1 MDNVIE
7 FVKWGLTHVKR
18 NTIPQNAIL
27 PLEREKCGV
36 EPWEYLWGTNGHKA
50 TQYLIDSRFES
61 YYERNG
67 WTRSEYDAVTKGWV
81 ERKQIV
87 SDCQGVEDAFSHSQ
101 TNANGNYV
109 RYCTDKGLC
118 SKITRKYVIGEA
130 VFNGS
135 DSKKTHIGWVCGFL
149 PDGDIL
155 VMEERGL
162 AYGFVVTRMSQ
173 RAWKYRGLMTKRYI
187 YDQSAVQPD
196 HTGKPIFKRVLKYG
210 SRGDDVIELKKLLI
224 NAGYSKGITVNTKAS
239 GNFYGNTR
247 EAVKAYQRDNGL
259 TIDGKAGK
267 NTITALGGVWNG

>member
-50 TQYLIDSRFES
+50 TQHLIDSRFES

-118 SKITRKYVIGEA
+118 SRINRKYVLGEA
-130 VFNGS
+130 VFNGT
-135 DSKKTHIGWVCGFL
+135 DSKKTHVGWVCGFM
-149 PDGDIL
+149 PNGDVL

-173 RAWKYRGLMTKRYI
+173 RSWKYRGLMTKRYI
-187 YDQSAVQPD
+187 YNIADVGQYV
-196 HTGKPIFKRVLKYG
+196 FKRVLKYG

-239 GNFYGNTR
+239 GNFYGSTR

-267 NTITALGGVWNG
+267 NTITALGGVWNE

>member
-118 SKITRKYVIGEA
+118 SRINRKYVLGEA
-130 VFNGS
+130 VFNGT
-135 DSKKTHIGWVCGFL
+135 DSKKTHVGWVCGFM

-173 RAWKYRGLMTKRYI
+173 RSWKYRGLMTKRYI
-187 YDQSAVQPD
+187 YNIADVGQYV
-196 HTGKPIFKRVLKYG
+196 FKRVLKYG

-239 GNFYGNTR
+239 GNFYGSTR